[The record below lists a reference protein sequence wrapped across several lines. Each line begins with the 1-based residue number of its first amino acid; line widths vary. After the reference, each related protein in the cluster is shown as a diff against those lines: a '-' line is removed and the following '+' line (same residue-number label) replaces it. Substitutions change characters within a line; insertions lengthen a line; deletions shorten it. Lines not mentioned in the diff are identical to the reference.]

1 LALSLPGLLPARRQV
16 PLKGK
21 AVLIEKTT
29 NLNGLVE
36 ELIEAFSPFQGE
48 MPIGRGVNKLE

>member
-1 LALSLPGLLPARRQV
+1 
-16 PLKGK
+16 
-21 AVLIEKTT
+21 LIEKTT